1 MKKIIF
7 LLYITLS
14 ISQIS
19 ISQERK
25 VARGGKNYDK
35 LAYIKA
41 IDIYERVA
49 EKGYKSA
56 DIFKKVGNAH
66 YFNANYERAA
76 KWYEELIKLKDK
88 TTESEYYFRYA
99 QSLKALKK
107 YDEAN
112 SMMEQ
117 FYGSKKSDKRAQLFD
132 TQRAYLEVIKFQSG
146 RYKIKPFSL
155 NSEYSD
161 FAPSFYEKSLVFS
174 SARDTGTF
182 SRYKH
187 SWNDQAFL
195 DLYETSLE
203 EDNIDASKFSKALN
217 TRYHESTTAF
227 TKDGSTVYFTRSN
240 YNNRKYKKD
249 SKGINKLKI
258 YKATIKD
265 GVWNNIVELPFN
277 SDEYSTAHPALNP
290 EENKL
295 YFASDRE
302 GGFGLSDIYEVS
314 INDDGSFGTPKNLG
328 SAINTEGRETF
339 PFVSTEGNL
348 YLSSDGHPGLGGLD
362 VYAYKLD
369 RSIGKIFNVGEP
381 INSPE
386 DDFTFIID
394 DTTKEGYFASNRGGG
409 QGSDDI
415 YILEETAPL
424 KEKCDRKVTGTVTDK
439 YTKFPIQEAEVVI
452 IDEDNK
458 VVKSVF
464 TDANGNYEVS
474 IDCTQ
479 GRFIRVQKRAY
490 LTKESFVDATFKE
503 EEDLVLD
510 FELELDTITAGIGDD
525 LTKILG
531 LKPIYFDLNKSKI
544 RGDAEIELA
553 KVIAVMEHYPNL
565 KIDVR
570 SHTDSR
576 ARDAYNLKLSEKRAK
591 STMEFIIKNGI
602 DVSRITGKGY
612 GETQLI
618 NKCENGVKCSE
629 EEHELNRRSE
639 FVIVQ

>member
-1 MKKIIF
+1 MKKTIL

-14 ISQIS
+14 IAQIGL
-19 ISQERK
+19 SQERK
-25 VARGGKNYDK
+25 ISRGGKNYDN
-35 LAYIKA
+35 LAFIKA

-56 DIFKKVGNAH
+56 DIFKKLGNSY
-66 YFNANYERAA
+66 YFNANYENAA
-76 KWYEELIKLKDK
+76 KWYKELIKLKDE
-88 TTESEYYFRYA
+88 TTEPEYYFRYA
-99 QSLKALKK
+99 QSLKALKNYGEADQMMQSF
-107 YDEAN
+107 YDA
-112 SMMEQ
+112 
-117 FYGSKKSDKRAQLFD
+117 KKSDNRAQLFD
-132 TQRAYLEVIKFQSG
+132 EQREYLEVIKFQSG
-146 RYKIKPFSL
+146 RYRIEPFPL

-161 FAPSFYEKSLVFS
+161 FAPSFYQKNLVFS

-187 SWNDQAFL
+187 SWNDQPFL
-195 DLYETSLE
+195 DLYGTPLDENS
-203 EDNIDASKFSKALN
+203 IGASKFSKTLN

-240 YNNRKYKKD
+240 YSNGKYRKD

-258 YKATIKD
+258 YRATI
-265 GVWNNIVELPFN
+265 NNGEWQNVTELPFN
-277 SDEYSTAHPALNP
+277 GDEFSTAHPALNP
-290 EENKL
+290 EETKL

-302 GGFGLSDIYEVS
+302 GSLGLSDIYVVD
-314 INDDGSFGTPKNLG
+314 INNDGSFSEPKNLG
-328 SAINTEGRETF
+328 PDVNTEGRETF

-362 VYAYKLD
+362 VFAYKLNGA
-369 RSIGKIFNVGEP
+369 SSGKIFNVGEP
-381 INSPE
+381 INSSE

-394 DTTKEGYFASNRGGG
+394 DTTKEGYFASNRDGGKG
-409 QGSDDI
+409 NDDI
-415 YILEETAPL
+415 YILVETSPL
-424 KEKCDRKVTGTVTDK
+424 KEKCDRSVTGVVTDK
-439 YTKFPIQEAEVVI
+439 YTKLPIAEAEVIV
-452 IDEDNK
+452 IDENNK
-458 VVKSVF
+458 VVTSVF
-464 TDANGNYEVS
+464 TDGSGNYKVS

-479 GRFIRVQKRAY
+479 GQFIRVQKRGY

-503 EEDLVLD
+503 EDLVLN

-576 ARDAYNLKLSEKRAK
+576 ANDRYNLKLSERRAK
-591 STMEFIIKNGI
+591 STIAFIVKNGI
-602 DVSRITGKGY
+602 DASRITGRGY

-618 NKCENGVKCSE
+618 NTCENGVKCSE